1 MRNIEELK
9 IIYINK
15 HTKNWDEQTK
25 QKYISNIEEDFNTYL
40 AGYIDAIKEV
50 TNEVLPILEFTKGR
64 LNSEAGIF
72 QLSVNKL
79 IDELIDYKQSHTNY

>member
-1 MRNIEELK
+1 MRTEEELK
-9 IIYINK
+9 VMYVNR

-25 QKYISNIEEDFNTYL
+25 QKYISNVEEDFSIWYSGYLDAVKYL
-40 AGYIDAIKEV
+40 A
-50 TNEVLPILEFTKGR
+50 NEMLPILEFTRGK

-79 IDELIDYKQSHTNY
+79 IDELHTQAGWV